1 MYLLQLKWSKQLL
14 SNEQQH
20 WTLKYGLF
28 MTKIKNISLN
38 VSVFNSISVLT
49 LTVFKIYCKYNKTTL
64 QSQSG
69 NILGNE
75 KLLIIVSIAHY
86 IGGVILCLIAI
97 EINNGENGLL
107 YDLIIILDGFIIAIP
122 FCILS
127 FVSQKFHDNL
137 GVRDE
142 IRGIAIIFA
151 IGVLGFVV
159 GGVVSKDTIVR
170 SQGSYAWVAFIS
182 LSIVGRLLFVR
193 RLNEYLDTN
202 VNNTNAMAQILRN
215 LSVSVHR
222 EQKSAERSGNMDM
235 SPKVKTVQFSD
246 VLKCEEGFKIFANHL
261 LKEYSV
267 LSI

>member
-1 MYLLQLKWSKQLL
+1 MDTKIRFVQ
-14 SNEQQH
+14 
-20 WTLKYGLF
+20 
-28 MTKIKNISLN
+28 TKIKISYPLC
-38 VSVFNSISVLT
+38 ICILTVLT
-49 LTVFKIYCKYNKTTL
+49 LAPSQNILQTQENHIQLYNKYT
-64 QSQSG
+64 G

-97 EINNGENGLL
+97 EVNNGENGLA
-107 YDLIIILDGFIIAIP
+107 YDAIIILDGLIIAIP

-151 IGVLGFVV
+151 LGVLGFVI
-159 GGVVSKDTIVR
+159 GGVVSKDTILR

-202 VNNTNAMAQILRN
+202 VNNTNAMATILRN

-222 EQKSAERSGNMDM
+222 EQKSGG
-235 SPKVKTVQFSD
+235 SPDTMEKSVQFAD
-246 VLKCEEGFKIFANHL
+246 VLRCEEGFKIFANHL

-267 LSI
+267 LSAFFVSLYDGVSSVFTCSVRVSEI

>member
-20 WTLKYGLF
+20 WTLKYGLCLISNINK
-28 MTKIKNISLN
+28 MTYSNHI
-38 VSVFNSISVLT
+38 
-49 LTVFKIYCKYNKTTL
+49 IYT
-64 QSQSG
+64 G

-75 KLLIIVSIAHY
+75 KLLIIISIVHY

-107 YDLIIILDGFIIAIP
+107 YDLIIILDGLIIAIP

-151 IGVLGFVV
+151 VGVLGFIL
-159 GGVVSKDTIVR
+159 GGVITKNTIVR
-170 SQGSYAWVAFIS
+170 SQGI
-182 LSIVGRLLFVR
+182 
-193 RLNEYLDTN
+193 
-202 VNNTNAMAQILRN
+202 
-215 LSVSVHR
+215 
-222 EQKSAERSGNMDM
+222 
-235 SPKVKTVQFSD
+235 
-246 VLKCEEGFKIFANHL
+246 
-261 LKEYSV
+261 
-267 LSI
+267 